1 MSTNA
6 LPYKYICIEGNIGS
20 GKTSLCEIL
29 ARRYNSQL
37 ILEQFADN
45 PFLPYFYEDPVR
57 YAFTVELFF
66 MTERHK
72 QLQHTLLSPS
82 LFNEYY
88 ISDYIFW
95 KSIIF
100 GRRNLD
106 EEEYRLLQNLFNIL
120 NSNFP
125 HPDLLVYL
133 HRSPAKLLELIKERG
148 RHYESA
154 ISKEYL
160 TGIQDSYFEFFRS
173 QVSYPILILE
183 VENVD
188 FVNNEQHCDE
198 ILYLLRQ
205 KYLPGV
211 HRVTLHL

>member
-1 MSTNA
+1 MSNHA
-6 LPYKYICIEGNIGS
+6 LPYQYICIEGNIGS

-29 ARRYNSQL
+29 ARQYNSQL

-82 LFNEYY
+82 LFNDYY

-106 EEEYRLLQNLFNIL
+106 EQEYRLLQNLFNIL
-120 NSNFP
+120 NNNFP
-125 HPDLLVYL
+125 TPDLLVYL
-133 HRSPAKLLELIKERG
+133 HRSPDRLLQLIKERG
-148 RHYESA
+148 RHYETA

-160 TGIQDSYFEFFRS
+160 MGIQDSYFEFFKS

-198 ILYLLRQ
+198 VIYLLRQ

-211 HRVTLHL
+211 HRVSLHL

>member
-1 MSTNA
+1 MSSNA
-6 LPYKYICIEGNIGS
+6 LPYKYISIEGNIGS

-29 ARRYNSQL
+29 ARRYNSEL

-72 QLQHTLLSPS
+72 QLQHSLLSPN
-82 LFNEYY
+82 LFSDYY

-106 EEEYRLLQNLFNIL
+106 EQEYRLLQNLFNIL

-125 HPDLLVYL
+125 NPDLLVYL
-133 HRSPAKLLELIKERG
+133 HRSPAKLLQLIKERG

-154 ISKEYL
+154 ISSEYL
-160 TGIQDSYFEFFRS
+160 SGIQDSYFEFFKS
-173 QVSYPILILE
+173 QLSYPILILE

-205 KYLPGV
+205 QYLPGV
-211 HRVTLHL
+211 HRISLHL

>member
-1 MSTNA
+1 MSEV

-20 GKTSLCEIL
+20 GKTSLCEIMGQQ
-29 ARRYNSQL
+29 YNSQL

-72 QLQHTLLSPS
+72 QLQHSLLKPTLFSDY
-82 LFNEYY
+82 F

-100 GRRNLD
+100 ARRNLD
-106 EEEYRLLQNLFNIL
+106 EEEYRLLQNLFHIL

-133 HRSPAKLLELIKERG
+133 HRSPKQLLKNIQQRG
-148 RHYESA
+148 RHYELS
-154 ISKEYL
+154 ISEEYL
-160 TGIQDSYFEFFRS
+160 LAIQDSYFDFFKS
-173 QVSYPILILE
+173 QVAYPILILE
-183 VENVD
+183 VEEMD
-188 FVNNEQHCDE
+188 FVSNTQHRDE
-198 ILYLLRQ
+198 VLYLLRQ
-205 KYLPGV
+205 KYRPGI
-211 HRVTLHL
+211 HRIKLHL